1 MIKIVI
7 KIVKYVGLFLLALL
21 MYGIVVTLLSFIPV
35 NSYDSRTLIPAQKIE
50 IYLLTNGVH
59 TDIVLPV
66 KNEYFNWS
74 KQVKFTDT
82 KAKDSTAQFMAIGW
96 GDRGFYLET
105 PTWSDLKVST
115 ALNAATGLSSSALHI
130 TFYKSLKEGIDCKK
144 ITIDSIEYKKLIVFI
159 NDSFQLNNGN
169 VTKIDTKAVYGN
181 NDAFYEAKGSY
192 SLFYTCNT
200 WANQALKAANQK
212 AALWTISDSGIFRH
226 YKN

>member
-1 MIKIVI
+1 MKKVVF
-7 KIVKYVGLFLLALL
+7 KLVKYIGLFLFALL

-50 IYLLTNGVH
+50 IYILTNGVH
-59 TDIVLPV
+59 TDVVVPV
-66 KNEYFNWS
+66 KNEVFDWS

-144 ITIDSIEYKKLIVFI
+144 ITIDSNEYKKLIVFI

-212 AALWTISDSGIFRH
+212 AALWTITDSGIFRH

>member
-1 MIKIVI
+1 MKKVVF
-7 KIVKYVGLFLLALL
+7 KLVKYIGLFLFALL

-144 ITIDSIEYKKLIVFI
+144 ITIDSNEYKKLIVFI

-212 AALWTISDSGIFRH
+212 AALWTISDTGIFRH